1 MKIDRNAVALGL
13 GGLVLG
19 GFAISRLMKSGSRF
33 GDATLAQAQ
42 ADLGVTQSGDP
53 ARVLQ
58 MLSTY
63 GISSMAN
70 WCAAAV
76 GTWIQQ
82 AAAAADVAPPV
93 PGSAGAKNTMEQFQD
108 ASHPAVGWIDAA
120 ELDQRPGLVQPGMV
134 VVWQRGPAGSWM
146 GHIGIVSENL
156 GGGSFKSV
164 EGNAG
169 PTGGAVVESTHDLS
183 SPALLGMGYFKD
195 GGLRPAAVGVAVQQA
210 PPDVPRPFMPRGGIP
225 PEPSTGI

>member
-1 MKIDRNAVALGL
+1 VDLPDKRTAALAL

-19 GFAISRLMKSGSRF
+19 GFALSRLLSSGSRF
-33 GDATLAQAQ
+33 GDVALSQARS
-42 ADLGVTQSGDP
+42 DLGVTQSGDP
-53 ARVLQ
+53 SRVLQ

-63 GISSMAN
+63 GINSMAN

-76 GTWIQQ
+76 GTWIKQ
-82 AAAAADVAPPV
+82 AAAVDSVAPPI

-108 ASHPAVGWIDAA
+108 PGNSAVGWIDVAD
-120 ELDQRPGLVQPGMV
+120 LTPGQIQPGMV

-146 GHIGIVSENL
+146 GHIGIVSDNL

-164 EGNAG
+164 EGNGG

-183 SPALLGMGYFKD
+183 STALLGMGYFKD
-195 GGLRPAAVGVAVQQA
+195 GGLHALLPGTHAVAV
-210 PPDVPRPFMPRGGIP
+210 PPDVPQAFMPVAGVE
-225 PEPSTGI
+225 PEPSNG